1 MNERMAR
8 VFSGCDSQM
17 KHEEHRI
24 TLKRFREER
33 DEGMGRVLHHSG
45 QINCLVA
52 EEKCAKAVMHP
63 RV

>member
-1 MNERMAR
+1 MAW

-24 TLKRFREER
+24 TLKRFGEER
-33 DEGMGRVLHHSG
+33 DEGMGRVLHHSR
-45 QINCLVA
+45 QMNCLVA
-52 EEKCAKAVMHP
+52 EEKCGKAVMRP